1 MELEQ
6 DVNDPVFA
14 LGMDLGSRF
23 VFGVMNL
30 VTQI

>member
-6 DVNDPVFA
+6 DVDGTMFA

-30 VTQI
+30 VTEI